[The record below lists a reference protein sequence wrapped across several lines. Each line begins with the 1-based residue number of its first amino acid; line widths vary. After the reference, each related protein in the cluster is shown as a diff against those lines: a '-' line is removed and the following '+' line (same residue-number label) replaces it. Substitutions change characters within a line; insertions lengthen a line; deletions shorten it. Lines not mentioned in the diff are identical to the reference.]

1 MNNRITPHRNRK
13 HLVALVIIVAYSTVA
28 VYGGVIIAHILGH

>member
-13 HLVALVIIVAYSTVA
+13 HLVALVIIVAWSAVA
-28 VYGGVIIAHILGH
+28 SYAGVVIAHLIGH